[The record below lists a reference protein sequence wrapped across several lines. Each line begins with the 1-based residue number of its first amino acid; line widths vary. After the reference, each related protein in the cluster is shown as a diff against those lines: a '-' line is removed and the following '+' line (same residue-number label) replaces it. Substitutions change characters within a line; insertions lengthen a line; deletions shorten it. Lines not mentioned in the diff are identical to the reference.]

1 MASLASH
8 IEAYI
13 KKLLS
18 EASNEV
24 IRLQRRELARRFGC
38 VPSQINYVIRTRFT
52 PERGYIVES
61 QRGGGGYIRIIK
73 VNLPLQES
81 LSERLSYEIGEAID
95 RARARTLVSRLTS
108 DGCFSTRERLL
119 IEAAL
124 NALDDIIDELG
135 DFPEYKYNILRAF
148 MLKKLLGALLGGE
161 CEGNAMSEL

>member
-13 KKLLS
+13 KRLLE

-61 QRGGGGYIRIIK
+61 QRGGGGYIRIIR
-73 VNLPLQES
+73 VNLPSRKRIMES
-81 LSERLSYEIGEAID
+81 VSYEIGEAID
-95 RARARTLVSRLTS
+95 RGRARRLINRLMEDKHIS
-108 DGCFSTRERLL
+108 LRERLL
-119 IEAAL
+119 IESAL
-124 NALDDIIDELG
+124 MALEDIIDELG
-135 DFPEYKYNILRAF
+135 EFPNYRYNILRAH
-148 MLKKLLGALLGGE
+148 MLKRLLSSILGGE
-161 CEGNAMSEL
+161 GEKDVMSEM